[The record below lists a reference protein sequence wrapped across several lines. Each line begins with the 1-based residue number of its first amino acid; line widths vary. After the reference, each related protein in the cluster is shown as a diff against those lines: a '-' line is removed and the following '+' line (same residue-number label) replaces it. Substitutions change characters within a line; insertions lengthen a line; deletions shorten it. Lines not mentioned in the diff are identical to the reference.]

1 MKKTLSLILVVM
13 MVMTCGISAAF
24 ADGYHAGTYE
34 GVGKGNNGEVKVSV
48 TFSDD
53 QIVRVEVSEHAET
66 PGVSDPA
73 IERIP
78 ADIVAQQSLAVD
90 TVSGATNTSNAI
102 LTAVADAVA
111 QAGGDVEAL
120 QTAKAEAAPKAEQQ
134 EETEILVI
142 GGGMAGMAAAL
153 EAVQKGAKVTLIEKN
168 AATGGTLAIA
178 GGYLIACD
186 ADIFDSANVADSL
199 EDFRKAWEA
208 HMAYSG
214 VESGYPDWERWES
227 VVGDTGKTVD
237 WLAESGVSF
246 EEAPYMG
253 FDGGA
258 YPVAKHVKA
267 GAGMAAEMVDM
278 LVKAGVDV
286 RTETKAIDLVTD
298 ETGAVIGAVAET
310 KDAKITFAAKA
321 VILATG
327 GISQNE
333 ELVAQ
338 YSPKIHQAG
347 VVSGAASGS
356 TGDGLL
362 MAEKVGAEVF
372 DSFFSA
378 LWNAKV
384 APEVSKA
391 IDASKLT
398 TAAQLGVNAKGL
410 RFASESAVV
419 YKRGEDSAAVA
430 GSYVDGLASDMI
442 QDGNA
447 PFYYIYDAA
456 NEEITAVLEQG
467 VDAGV
472 VYKADTIEALAAEI
486 GVDAAAL
493 KETYEA
499 YKTLCEAGEDTQF
512 GKAADNMIALTVA
525 PFYAVQW
532 TPTTFG
538 STGGVKTDLQQRV
551 LKADG
556 SFIPGLYAAG
566 EMSNRYFYNEN
577 YMLGASLGLYATC
590 GRRAGASAVEDMT
603 K

>member
-1 MKKTLSLILVVM
+1 MKKIVSLILMVI
-13 MVMTCGISAAF
+13 MVMTCSMTAAF
-24 ADGYHAGTYE
+24 ADGYNAGTYE
-34 GVGKGNNGEVKVSV
+34 GVGTGNNGDVKVTV
-48 TFSDD
+48 TFSEN
-53 QIVRVEVSEHAET
+53 QIVTVDVSEHSET

-78 ADIVAQQSLAVD
+78 ADIVAQQSLSVD

-102 LTAVADAVA
+102 LNAVADAVQ

-120 QTAKAEAAPKAEQQ
+120 RNMEAAAVEKAEQ
-134 EETEILVI
+134 EENTEILVI

-153 EAVQKGAKVTLIEKN
+153 EAVQQGAKVTLIEKN

-186 ADIFDSANVADSL
+186 AGIFDSANVADSL
-199 EDFRKAWEA
+199 DDFRKAWEA

-214 VESGYPDWERWES
+214 VDSGYPDWERWES

-237 WLAESGVSF
+237 WLSESGVSF

-258 YPVAKHVKA
+258 YPVAKHEKA
-267 GAGMAAEMVDM
+267 GAGMAAELLDM

-286 RTETKAIDLVTD
+286 HTETRATELVTN
-298 ETGAVIGAVAET
+298 ETGAVVGAVAET
-310 KDAKITFAAKA
+310 KDARITFTAKA

-333 ELVAQ
+333 ELVAK

-362 MAEKVGAEVF
+362 MAEAVGAEVF

-384 APEVSKA
+384 APSVSGA

-398 TAAQLGVNAKGL
+398 TAAQLGVNAKAL

-447 PFYYIYDAA
+447 PFYYIYDAS
-456 NEEITAVLEQG
+456 NEDITAVLEQG

-472 VYKADTIEALAAEI
+472 VYKADTIEALAEKI
-486 GVDAAAL
+486 GVDALTL
-493 KETYEA
+493 KETYDA
-499 YKTLCEAGEDTQF
+499 YNALCESGEDTQF
-512 GKAADNMIALTVA
+512 GKAAENMVALTAA
-525 PFYAVQW
+525 PLYAVQW

-538 STGGVKTDLQQRV
+538 STGGVKTDVQQRV
-551 LKADG
+551 LREDG
-556 SFIPGLYAAG
+556 SFIPGLFAAG

-590 GRRAGASAVEDMT
+590 GRRAGDAAVEYA

>member
-1 MKKTLSLILVVM
+1 MKKIVSLILMVI
-13 MVMTCGISAAF
+13 MVMTCSMTAAF
-24 ADGYHAGTYE
+24 ADGYNAGTYE
-34 GVGKGNNGEVKVSV
+34 GVGTGNNGDVKVTV
-48 TFSDD
+48 TFSEN
-53 QIVRVEVSEHAET
+53 QIVTVDVSEHSET

-78 ADIVAQQSLAVD
+78 ADIVAQQSLSVD

-102 LTAVADAVA
+102 LNAVADAVQ

-120 QTAKAEAAPKAEQQ
+120 RNMEAAAVEKAEQ
-134 EETEILVI
+134 EENTEILVI

-153 EAVQKGAKVTLIEKN
+153 EAVQQGAKVTLIEKN

-186 ADIFDSANVADSL
+186 AGIFDSANAADSL
-199 EDFRKAWEA
+199 DDFRKAWEA

-214 VESGYPDWERWES
+214 VDSGYPDWERWES

-237 WLAESGVSF
+237 WLSESGVSF

-258 YPVAKHVKA
+258 YPVAKHEKA
-267 GAGMAAEMVDM
+267 GAGMAAELLDM

-286 RTETKAIDLVTD
+286 HTETRATELVTN
-298 ETGAVIGAVAET
+298 ETGAVVGAVAET
-310 KDAKITFAAKA
+310 KDARITFTAKA

-333 ELVAQ
+333 ELVAK

-362 MAEKVGAEVF
+362 MAEAVGAEVF

-384 APEVSKA
+384 APSVSGA

-398 TAAQLGVNAKGL
+398 TAAQLGVNAKAL
-410 RFASESAVV
+410 RFASDSAVV

-447 PFYYIYDAA
+447 PFYYIYDAS
-456 NEEITAVLEQG
+456 NDEVTAVLEQG
-467 VDAGV
+467 VEAGV
-472 VYKADTIEALAAEI
+472 VYKADTIEALAEEI

-493 KETYEA
+493 KETYDA
-499 YKTLCEAGEDTQF
+499 YNALCEAGEDTQF
-512 GKAADNMIALTVA
+512 GKAADNMVALTDA

-556 SFIPGLYAAG
+556 SVIPGLYAAG

-590 GRRAGASAVEDMT
+590 GRRAGAAAVEDCV

>member
-1 MKKTLSLILVVM
+1 MKKTLSLFLACVM
-13 MVMTCGISAAF
+13 LLSCALCTAS
-24 ADGYHAGTYE
+24 ADGYVAGTYE
-34 GVGKGNNGEVKVSV
+34 GVGTGNNGEVKLVV

-53 QIVRVEVSEHAET
+53 QIVGIEVTEHAET

-73 IERIP
+73 FERIP
-78 ADIVAQQSLAVD
+78 EDILQSQSLAVD
-90 TVSGATNTSNAI
+90 TVSGATNTSRAI
-102 LTAVADAVA
+102 LTAVADAIA

-120 QTAKAEAAPKAEQQ
+120 SALTETQAPKAEV
-134 EETEILVI
+134 EEDTEVLVI

-153 EAVQKGAKVTLIEKN
+153 AAVQAGAKVTLLEKN

-178 GGYLIACD
+178 GGYLISCD
-186 ADIFDSANVADSL
+186 ADIFDAAGVADSL

-214 VESGYPDWERWES
+214 VDSGFPDWERWES

-237 WLAESGVSF
+237 WLSKSGVTF

-258 YPVAKHVKA
+258 YPVAKHVQA
-267 GAGMAAEMVDM
+267 GAGMAAEMVRM
-278 LVKAGVDV
+278 LEDAGVDV
-286 RTETKAIDLVTD
+286 RTDTKATALVTD
-298 ETGAVIGAVAET
+298 ENGAVTGAVAET
-310 KDAKITFAAKA
+310 SSEVITFRAKA

-333 ELVAQ
+333 ELVAK

-362 MAEKVGAEVF
+362 MAEAVGAGIF

-384 APEVSKA
+384 APSVSKA

-398 TAAQLGVNAKGL
+398 TAAQLGINSLGE
-410 RFASESAVV
+410 RFASEAAVV

-430 GSYVDGLASDMI
+430 GSFVDALASDMI

-447 PFYYIYDAA
+447 PFFYLYDASNA
-456 NEEITAVLEQG
+456 DIAAVLEAG
-467 VDAGV
+467 VAAGV
-472 VYKADTIEALAAEI
+472 VFKGESLEDLAGKI
-486 GVDAAAL
+486 GVDAAKL
-493 KETYEA
+493 QETFDA
-499 YKTLCEAGEDTQF
+499 YQAMCEKGEDTLF
-512 GKAADNMIALTVA
+512 GKSADNLIALDPTTL
-525 PFYAVQW
+525 YAVQW

-538 STGGVKTDLQQRV
+538 STGGVKTDLEQRV
-551 LKADG
+551 LRADG
-556 SFIPGLYAAG
+556 SVIPGLFAAG

-590 GRRAGASAVEDMT
+590 GRRAGEAAAALV